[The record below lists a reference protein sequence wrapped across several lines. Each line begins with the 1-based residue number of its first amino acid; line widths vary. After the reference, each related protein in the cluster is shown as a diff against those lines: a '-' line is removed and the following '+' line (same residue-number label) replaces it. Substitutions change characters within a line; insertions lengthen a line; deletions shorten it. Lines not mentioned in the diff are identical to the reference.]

1 MYCTE
6 CGSRIDG
13 RFCANCGTRVQGAE
27 GKQVSKATRLIV
39 IGAIVLV
46 ALIVGI
52 VLLAGHSSP
61 ERTVRNFLFALEK
74 GDLARFVSTIDQHY
88 LNELGEY
95 RGFWEQQMQYML
107 DETSS
112 AWMENKIQVRIVH
125 STVVGDE
132 AEVNVQFRSLD
143 DTENE
148 TFFLIKQG
156 NKWYIDYN
164 RTSGLGY

>member
-6 CGSRIDG
+6 CGLKIDG
-13 RFCANCGTRVQGAE
+13 RFCANCGTPVQGAK
-27 GKQVSKATRLIV
+27 GKQIAKITKFVA
-39 IGAIVLV
+39 IGAILLA

-61 ERTVRNFLFALEK
+61 ERTVRNFIYALEK
-74 GDLARFVSTIDQHY
+74 GDFARFVSTIDPNY
-88 LNELGEY
+88 LNVLGEY
-95 RGFWEQQMQYML
+95 RGFWEQQMQHML

-112 AWMENKIQVRIVH
+112 EWKENKIQVRIVH
-125 STVVGDE
+125 STIVEDE
-132 AEVNVQFRSLD
+132 AEVNLQFRSHD

-148 TFFLIKQG
+148 TIFLTKRG

-164 RTSGLGY
+164 RISGLGD